1 MAAQRATAAEKTAP
15 AGSMVM
21 LGDVLRLGRGG
32 SGCSVSGGPGGPGG
46 PGAVDLM
53 GGAPV
58 LTLRC
63 VPEACALRAF
73 SRFWEWDFSF
83 QAWSRTWGGARRR
96 LPLKSVDVPF
106 CETRYGARAV
116 PSAPHTTF
124 PLFRAHLR
132 SRTPRRRPAQR
143 FCL

>member
-46 PGAVDLM
+46 PGAVDLL

-58 LTLRC
+58 LTL
-63 VPEACALRAF
+63 ASSLRPA
-73 SRFWEWDFSF
+73 
-83 QAWSRTWGGARRR
+83 
-96 LPLKSVDVPF
+96 
-106 CETRYGARAV
+106 
-116 PSAPHTTF
+116 PSALSAASGNGTF
-124 PLFRAHLR
+124 HSKRGPERGAAPGGDCR
-132 SRTPRRRPAQR
+132 
-143 FCL
+143 

>member
-58 LTLRC
+58 LTLASLRPPRFQPLLGMGLFIPSV
-63 VPEACALRAF
+63 VPNV
-73 SRFWEWDFSF
+73 
-83 QAWSRTWGGARRR
+83 G
-96 LPLKSVDVPF
+96 
-106 CETRYGARAV
+106 
-116 PSAPHTTF
+116 
-124 PLFRAHLR
+124 
-132 SRTPRRRPAQR
+132 RRPAAIAAKIGR
-143 FCL
+143 CPIL